1 MIVAGVWT
9 GLGFS
14 NYKIAG
20 PGPGFQNFG
29 KGAESLSEKVIPATS
44 GLRSKAVLPQ
54 ASLQKSLD
62 SQKNSPDMR
71 KLHLI

>member
-1 MIVAGVWT
+1 
-9 GLGFS
+9 
-14 NYKIAG
+14 
-20 PGPGFQNFG
+20 
-29 KGAESLSEKVIPATS
+29 LSEKVIPATS